1 MAGGEGTRL
10 RPLTSLLPKPMVPIV
25 NQPVM
30 EHILG
35 LVKHHGINE
44 VVATLAFMPHVIE
57 DYFGRG
63 DEWGM
68 SVEYAIEE
76 TPLGTAGSIK
86 NAQALL
92 TGDEPF
98 LVISGD
104 ALTDI
109 DLTSLVA
116 FHRSKE
122 AAVTIALKSVPDP
135 LDFGV
140 VITDE
145 DGRIER
151 FLEKPTWGQV
161 FSDRI
166 NTGIYVIEP
175 WVLDH
180 IPASQPF
187 DFSSELF
194 PALMEAGHPLYG
206 MAVDGYWCDVG
217 SKESYMEV
225 HRDVL
230 DAKGKIWIP
239 GVKTN
244 RGVWI
249 SESATIAPDATIG
262 ESVLIGD
269 NVTIR
274 SGAVIGDYTVI
285 GDNCVIGVDARVSH
299 SILWDDTFVG
309 AQASV
314 TGSVLCRRVDIRAR
328 ATVDTGVVIGNESI
342 IGKGSH
348 VGADVQIFPYKR
360 VEPSATVNSSLIW
373 QSTGTREL
381 FSESGITGLVG
392 VDITPE
398 LALRVAE
405 AFGSQLKRGGHVVVT
420 RDTSRA
426 ARMIKR
432 ALVAGLNAA
441 GMNVRDLRVAS
452 PSLCRF
458 TTQKTRSVG
467 GVHVSMVQGDP
478 QSIEIRFFDA
488 HGLDIA
494 PWGQKKIERLYFRQE
509 FRRSFYDEVGEIIYP
524 PRPLE
529 YYSAALDEAIHAVG
543 TRNRWFNVVADM
555 SLGAA
560 SLVFPQIASGWM
572 LNLMMLNPIVDVER
586 AVEDPGN
593 HDHTKRLAR
602 TCDLFAATFGVTFDR
617 AAERIKLY
625 VPGTGTLAGDDL
637 LHLMVELWCRTRP
650 DLTGAIAVPLTASQ
664 MVERIA
670 TKFGREVIRP
680 GRSRRA
686 LAQAVLDGRAVFA
699 GGTMGGYIFGDF
711 FPGFDGVLSVGML
724 AAMLDDADAQLSD
737 LVAGLPEYHKHH
749 VSVFCPVD
757 RKGAVM
763 RAVTEAAAGH
773 DVNLTEGVRI
783 NDPDGWVL
791 VLPDSS
797 EPVVNVWAEAGS
809 HEQAA
814 HRAARWA
821 DMVSDV
827 ISK

>member
-35 LVKHHGINE
+35 LVKHHGISE

-63 DEWGM
+63 EEWGM

-76 TPLGTAGSIK
+76 TPLGTAGSVK
-86 NAQALL
+86 NAEALL
-92 TGDEPF
+92 GGDEPF

-116 FHRSKE
+116 FHRSKK

-140 VITDE
+140 VITDD

-180 IPASQPF
+180 IPSGQPY

-194 PALMEAGHPLYG
+194 PALMALGHPLYG
-206 MAVDGYWCDVG
+206 MPVDGYWCDVG
-217 SKESYMEV
+217 SKESYMDV

-230 DAKGKIWIP
+230 DAKGKIWVP

-244 RGVWI
+244 RGIWI
-249 SESATIAPDATIG
+249 SESAKIAPDATIG
-262 ESVLIGD
+262 KSVLIGD

-285 GDNCVIGVDARVSH
+285 GDNCVIGVDAHVSH
-299 SILWDDTFVG
+299 SVLWDDTFVG
-309 AQASV
+309 TQASV
-314 TGSVLCRRVDIRAR
+314 TGSVLCRRVDVRAR

-348 VGADVQIFPYKR
+348 IGADVQIFPYKR

-373 QSTGTREL
+373 QSTGAREL
-381 FSESGITGLVG
+381 FTESGITGLVG

-426 ARMIKR
+426 ARMVKR

-467 GVHVSMVQGDP
+467 GIHVSMVQGDP
-478 QSIEIRFFDA
+478 QSLEIRFLDA
-488 HGLDIA
+488 QGLDIA

-509 FRRSFYDEVGEIIYP
+509 FRRSFSDEVGEIIYP

-529 YYSAALDEAIHAVG
+529 YYSAALNEAIEALG
-543 TRNRWFNVVADM
+543 ERDRWINVVADM
-555 SLGAA
+555 RFGAA
-560 SLVFPQIASGWM
+560 SLVFPQVASGWK

-586 AVEDPGN
+586 VAEENLGID
-593 HDHTKRLAR
+593 DTRLLAG

-617 AAERIKLY
+617 AAERISLH
-625 VPGTGTLAGDDL
+625 VPGKGTLSGDDL
-637 LHLMVELWCRTRP
+637 LHLVVELWCRTRE
-650 DLTGAIAVPLTASQ
+650 DLEGAIAVPLTASHA
-664 MVERIA
+664 VEGIA
-670 TKFGREVIRP
+670 ARYGRAVIRP

-686 LAQAVLDGRAVFA
+686 LAQAVLDGRAVFG
-699 GGTMGGYIFGDF
+699 GGTHGGYIFGDF
-711 FPGFDGVLSVGML
+711 FPGFDAVLSVGMI
-724 AAMLDDADAQLSD
+724 AAMLDAADAELPE
-737 LVAGLPEYHKHH
+737 LVAALPSFHKHH
-749 VSVFCPVD
+749 QAVFCPVD

-763 RAVTEAAAGH
+763 RGVTEEAAGL
-773 DVNLTEGVRI
+773 DVDLTEGVRI
-783 NDPDGWVL
+783 NDSDGWVL

-809 HEQAA
+809 EEQAA
-814 HRAARWA
+814 HRVARWA
-821 DMVSDV
+821 DVVRHAISD
-827 ISK
+827 